1 MPIIEA
7 QDVTKRYPVR
17 AGARAILGR
26 GGLGDLLLGRRAKET
41 FEALSGVSL
50 SVEAGES
57 LGIIGS
63 NGSGKSTLLK
73 ILAGVTLP
81 SDGTVVVQG
90 RVASLLELGA
100 GFHPVLTGR
109 ENIYLNAGLLGMRHA
124 AVDQVFDQIVAFS
137 EIGEFID
144 QPVDTYSSGMY
155 VRIAF
160 SVAVHTAPD
169 IFLVDEVLAVGDEGF
184 QRKCRMK
191 IGELKEQGKTIVF
204 VSHDLG
210 LVNALCDRVVLLSR
224 GKMISR
230 GSAQD
235 TIQYYLRQ
243 VGRSTGIHAM
253 QAGTHEAVFSH
264 GRIALFREGR
274 ELTAP
279 LGASVSVASLGTYHG
294 VGAAEWTVD
303 SATAVACTASA
314 ELPRLP
320 VKMNWTM
327 RLEGG
332 QFRWRLEM
340 EVQRAVEVELVAAT
354 LAFPQTFTDWHCA
367 GKDGVFPAIT
377 PSHLEN
383 SIVLAPEPKATE
395 CVLHGDD
402 DGAQGPV
409 RVGVIALYPF
419 VDMSIENSSYMT
431 GARFLTVT
439 ARIPA
444 EQRQLAPQRIALL
457 DIAVDLA
464 FDHAALDAWRC
475 AQAALRTL
483 DLGGWSATLRAGR
496 IEIARGAQPLT
507 TSVHLHTELCAGSLW
522 SLSAAYRWQETT
534 REGARL
540 VARGE
545 CLRLPYD
552 EVWTLWAEDG
562 RLRWRVC
569 IEAREAFECQEHN
582 ATIALAPEYDHYD
595 LGAETG
601 AFPPFDPAVDH
612 WKHANHNYAVSD
624 AARASGP
631 GLPTIT
637 LGAPACGHAFRLSAL
652 NTGYAQGA
660 RVLQAIHTP
669 EHEGVLHFAAG
680 EQVLFDGY
688 IAVEG

>member
-1 MPIIEA
+1 MPIIDA
-7 QDVTKRYPVR
+7 VNVTKHYPVR

-26 GGLGDLLLGRRAKET
+26 GGLGDLLLGRGSRET
-41 FEALSGVSL
+41 FEALRGVSL

-81 SDGTVVVQG
+81 SEGHVRVQG

-124 AVDQVFDQIVAFS
+124 QVDQVFDQIVAFS

-230 GSAQD
+230 GNAQD

-243 VGRSTGIHAM
+243 VGRSSGIHAM
-253 QAGTHEAVFSH
+253 QVGPHEAVFSH
-264 GRIALFREGR
+264 GRIALFRGGHEV
-274 ELTAP
+274 TAP
-279 LGASVSVASLGTYHG
+279 LGASVAVASLGTYHG
-294 VGAAEWTVD
+294 VGAAEWCVD
-303 SATAVACTASA
+303 SATAEGCTATA

-320 VKMNWTM
+320 LKMEWTL
-327 RLEGG
+327 RLAGG
-332 QFRWRLEM
+332 KFRWQLAA
-340 EVQRAVEVELVAAT
+340 EVQRAVEVELITAT
-354 LAFPQTFTDWHCA
+354 IALPQTMTGWACA
-367 GKDGVFPAIT
+367 GKSGSFPAIA
-377 PSHLEN
+377 PSQLEN
-383 SIVLAPEPKATE
+383 GMVLAPEPRATV
-395 CVLHGDD
+395 CVLHGADE
-402 DGAQGPV
+402 ATPPLHVAVTPQ
-409 RVGVIALYPF
+409 YPF
-419 VDMSIENSSYMT
+419 VDCSLENSSYMT
-431 GARFLTVT
+431 GARLVNFT
-439 ARIPA
+439 ARVPA
-444 EQRQLAPQRIALL
+444 DQRQLAPGRIALME
-457 DIAVDLA
+457 IEIDLG
-464 FDHAALDAWRC
+464 FDAAALAAWRA
-475 AQAALRTL
+475 AQAALQTL
-483 DLGGWSATLRAGR
+483 GLGAWRATLRGGH
-496 IEIARGAQPLT
+496 IEVEHGDTPITA
-507 TSVHLHTELCAGSLW
+507 SVHLHTELCAGSLW
-522 SLSAAYRWQETT
+522 SLSEAYHWDAPR
-534 REGARL
+534 REGERI
-540 VARGE
+540 VARGA

-552 EVWTLWAEDG
+552 EVWSLWIEGD
-562 RLRWRVC
+562 RLRWRVVL
-569 IEAREAFECQEHN
+569 EAREVFACQEHN
-582 ATIALAPEYDHYD
+582 ATIALVPGYTDYD
-595 LGAETG
+595 LGAEQG
-601 AFPPFDPAVDH
+601 AFPAFDPAIDH
-612 WKHANHNYAVSD
+612 WTHANHDYAVSD
-624 AARASGP
+624 TATARGP
-631 GLPTIT
+631 GLPAVT
-637 LGAPACGHAFRLSAL
+637 LGAPACGHAFRMSAL

-669 EHEGVLHFAAG
+669 EREGVLHFAPG
-680 EQVLFDGY
+680 THTLFDGY
-688 IAVEG
+688 LALES